1 MELFAHCL
9 GALLLVNS
17 LPHLVH
23 GVCGYE
29 CPTPFARPRAVGLSA
44 PRTNVLWGGAN
55 FVAAC
60 ALLLGVGDFGFGAN
74 VDTVAVFAVGAAA
87 ALLISASAG
96 RSRRARE
103 ASSGDAS
110 YGIRRAS

>member
-23 GVCGYE
+23 GICGYE
-29 CPTPFARPRAVGLSA
+29 FPTPFARPRAIGLSP

-55 FVAAC
+55 FVGAC
-60 ALLLGVGDFGFGAN
+60 ALLLGVGDLRFGAN
-74 VDTVAVFAVGAAA
+74 VDTIAVFTVGVAA

-96 RSRRARE
+96 RSREARE
-103 ASSGDAS
+103 AGAAAS
-110 YGIRRAS
+110 FAAGRGS

>member
-17 LPHLVH
+17 LPHLLH
-23 GVCGYE
+23 GVCGYPF
-29 CPTPFARPRAVGLSA
+29 PTPFARPRGIGLSP

-55 FVAAC
+55 FAAAC
-60 ALLLGVGDFGFGAN
+60 ALLFGVGELRFGAN
-74 VDTVAVFAVGAAA
+74 VDTVAVFAAGAAA

-103 ASSGDAS
+103 SGASPAS
-110 YGIRRAS
+110 